1 LVYSL
6 GGYPWGFLRR
16 LNKYPLSAGVAPQWR
31 PGTLSVVFSGG
42 VHGMNDSPYESSAAG
57 RDELHHVARPRD
69 PWWLTLLLVA
79 VIASVVLGLITPL
92 LKSNSPSSPQQP
104 TTSNFNTAVLANLWR
119 RGGLRPG
126 VGQLQLIR
134 LNGTISMEGAEGIVA
149 QAGSADGALSQ
160 LQDAVEDDDVKG
172 ILLWINSPGGTV
184 GMSQELH
191 RAVARVSEKKPVVVL
206 MGDVAASG
214 GYMTAC
220 AADWV
225 VAPPGALTGSIGVIM
240 TNFNVQRLLQ
250 DKLGVSPVVIKSGQF
265 KDLFSSYRP
274 QSAQERQLLQTLVNQ
289 TYQQFLA
296 MVLEGRTRH
305 LKDTAQKNRRLQSLR
320 QVADGRVLLGE
331 QALKAGLIDQVGL
344 YPDALSQL
352 QKLVAKRFG
361 VNEATVKD
369 YDVVEVSTGLPSW
382 LRLMEGV
389 TGMRGLSQMFSTVAG
404 GVSASHTS
412 LTNGPFPP
420 RVGYSQWQP
429 LLLLP

>member
-1 LVYSL
+1 
-6 GGYPWGFLRR
+6 
-16 LNKYPLSAGVAPQWR
+16 
-31 PGTLSVVFSGG
+31 
-42 VHGMNDSPYESSAAG
+42 MNDSPYESSAAAG
-57 RDELHHVARPRD
+57 GITPPATNRPRD

-79 VIASVVLGLITPL
+79 VIASVFLGVITPL
-92 LKSNSPSSPQQP
+92 LKSTTTPNTQQP
-104 TTSNFNTAVLANLWR
+104 TASGFNAAILSNLWR

-134 LNGTISMEGAEGIVA
+134 LNGTISMEGAEGVMA
-149 QAGSADGALSQ
+149 QAGSADSALSQ

-184 GMSQELH
+184 GMSQELN
-191 RAVARVSEKKPVVVL
+191 RAVTRVSEKKPVVVL

-225 VAPPGALTGSIGVIM
+225 VAPPGTLTGSIGVIM

-274 QSAQERQLLQTLVNQ
+274 QSPQERQLLQTLVNQ

-296 MVLEGRTRH
+296 TVLEGRTRH

-320 QVADGRVLLGE
+320 LVADGRVVLGE

-344 YPDALSQL
+344 YPDALAQL

-361 VNEATVKD
+361 INEATVKD
-369 YDVVEVSTGLPSW
+369 YDVVEVTTGLPSW
-382 LRLMEGV
+382 LRLMEGMSGATGLGRMLGGWRGPTADV
-389 TGMRGLSQMFSTVAG
+389 TPLATP
-404 GVSASHTS
+404 
-412 LTNGPFPP
+412 LPP